1 MLAFYFTKMYPD
13 VLPPR
18 LGTPESVGA
27 DIHAYLKTES
37 GRPSKM
43 MIPARAVRA
52 IPTGLIVAAH
62 SEHAL
67 FVCSRSGMAKN
78 QTLFV
83 ANSPGVID
91 PDYRGE
97 VFVLLYNGGDQPQWI
112 EHEYRIAQ
120 IVQLKAASPIPVESQ
135 FDLGLQKTLRGDG
148 AFGSTGR

>member
-1 MLAFYFTKMYPD
+1 MLSFYFTKMHPD

-18 LGTPESVGA
+18 LGTPDSVGA

-52 IPTGLIVAAH
+52 IPTGLIVSPQA
-62 SEHAL
+62 EHAL

-97 VFVLLYNGGDQPQWI
+97 VFVLLYNGGDQPQWV
-112 EHEYRIAQ
+112 EHEHRIAQ
-120 IVQLKAASPIPVESQ
+120 LVQLKATLPMPVESQ
-135 FDLGLQKTLRGDG
+135 FNLANQVTLRGDAG
-148 AFGSTGR
+148 FGSTGR